1 MIPTSMP
8 VIFIDTAIKVLLL
21 LVLASV
27 LVFLCR
33 RCSAATRHWI
43 WSLSLGS
50 TLALPVLS
58 IFLPAIDLEV
68 LARVPP
74 ILTGAGESFTVV
86 LPPPEIPAVHAADA
100 LEASNIQADQQGLSP
115 VFSYV
120 WTYERGNSFIERAI
134 VGWLIVASFFTAR
147 ILFDGWR
154 LAQLTG
160 EANLAV
166 GSEWL
171 RMIESLRE
179 QAGIRAAGQCDGGSS
194 ELCTAGAGSAG

>member
-68 LARVPP
+68 LA
-74 ILTGAGESFTVV
+74 GAANPDRGRGIIHGGPS
-86 LPPPEIPAVHAADA
+86 AARD
-100 LEASNIQADQQGLSP
+100 SC
-115 VFSYV
+115 
-120 WTYERGNSFIERAI
+120 RAC
-134 VGWLIVASFFTAR
+134 GGCAR
-147 ILFDGWR
+147 SVEHPG
-154 LAQLTG
+154 
-160 EANLAV
+160 
-166 GSEWL
+166 
-171 RMIESLRE
+171 
-179 QAGIRAAGQCDGGSS
+179 
-194 ELCTAGAGSAG
+194 